1 MDGRFDTETAME
13 EIRTLIMN
21 RQSVYDELTFIAP
34 YHNKMIAKCIERD
47 RLVIFGAGVY
57 GGMIVEDLHMHGCN
71 SICCICDNKQAGK
84 KMHGYEIL
92 TPEDAFTKYPGA
104 TFVLTPRWY
113 ENELLQQ
120 LTGIGVDISNIL
132 IISMLETGLD
142 II

>member
-1 MDGRFDTETAME
+1 MHRLAV
-13 EIRTLIMN
+13 N
-21 RQSVYDELTFIAP
+21 
-34 YHNKMIAKCIERD
+34 D
-47 RLVIFGAGVY
+47 RLDPLHIGPPHPIGAPMRVA
-57 GGMIVEDLHMHGCN
+57 DLDAEGNALIAEITLCQLPHLPGRNMQN
-71 SICCICDNKQAGK
+71 SVNYNNRQAGK
-84 KMHGYEIL
+84 KIHGYEIL
-92 TPEDAFTKYPGA
+92 TPEDAFAKYPGA